1 MGTSHWAD
9 HTAGWGRIG
18 PPLRPNDEVVAA
30 MAALLREHRGPT
42 LLLGVTPEL
51 ATIGPDV
58 TAVERNPSV
67 IANVWP
73 GDTATRRAV
82 AGDWVD
88 VKREGRR
95 FTAAVGDGSINCVR
109 YPDTAHRLLDAVARV
124 LEPGGRLVCRAFVT
138 PDPGEPID
146 TVRDR
151 ALAGQTPSFHAFKWE
166 LTMAI
171 VAEDGAA
178 DIRVQRILDVF
189 EDRFPDRGAAAAAA
203 GWHLA
208 DMATIDIYRGSD
220 EVYSF
225 PTSAEIMRVV
235 PDSFVNARFVAVGTS
250 PLAERCP
257 LLVADRSA

>member
-9 HTAGWGRIG
+9 HTAGWGKIR

-30 MAALLREHRGPT
+30 MEDLLGDRRGPT

-51 ATIGPDV
+51 AAIGPDV

-73 GDTATRRAV
+73 GDTDTRRAL

-88 VKREGRR
+88 VEREGRR
-95 FTAAVGDGSINCVR
+95 FTAAVGDGSINCLR
-109 YPDTAHRLLDAVARV
+109 YPDTVRRLFGVLASV
-124 LEPGGRLVCRAFVT
+124 LEPGGRFVCRAFVT
-138 PDPGEPID
+138 PDPGESVD
-146 TVRDR
+146 AVRER
-151 ALAGQTPSFHAFKWE
+151 ALVGGSPNFHAFKWE

-171 VAEDGAA
+171 VTEDGEA

-189 EDRFPDRGAAAAAA
+189 DEHFPDRDAAAAAA
-203 GWHLA
+203 GWHPA
-208 DMATIDIYRGSD
+208 DVATIDIYRGSD

-225 PTSAEIMRVV
+225 PTATEILRVV
-235 PDSFVNARFVAVGTS
+235 PNDFVASRFVAAGS
-250 PLAERCP
+250 YDLAERCP
-257 LLVADRSA
+257 LFVADRTS